1 MSGWCRGFGVVVVAD
16 ANQSAA
22 AFSLLNDTKLNGQ
35 RITIDR
41 GTAHTNGKAGA
52 LEGTAGAATML
63 ANT

>member
-1 MSGWCRGFGVVVVAD
+1 VAD